1 MLEKYDIELSLSN
14 FSNIIL
20 LDDIISSL
28 QSSFILGRRTKD
40 NAIILGEII
49 YHMQKKKGDMV
60 FKLDLEKAYDKVVMM
75 SGVVCGDEK
84 ARSCY

>member
-1 MLEKYDIELSLSN
+1 MLEKYDTELSLSN

-28 QSSFILGRRTKD
+28 HSSFILGRSTKD

-49 YHMQKKKGDMV
+49 YHMLKKKKKKGDMV
-60 FKLDLEKAYDKVVMM
+60 FKLDVEKANDKVDLIRV
-75 SGVVCGDEK
+75 SLNK
-84 ARSCY
+84 P